1 MLQSKRPKFV
11 LRNAADFA
19 PVFVHLI
26 ANWTMPRIEVSVD
39 ELPALQVQ
47 HAQHRIAHLSDSR
60 KSLGELLAGIVLL
73 SGCYYSWMLSRGR
86 GWTLGLGLG
95 HLGLAVIAAL
105 GAWLAGKALGVAWTR
120 FRLLVVLLLLRRRVV
135 TGKGFTRLV
144 TSRPDR
150 FEPDRPVAEPALRK
164 PAKVRAAGSRPHVV
178 LGTAADMH
186 QARHLV
192 TRWRLPRIEI
202 GVDGLPALD
211 VQRAQDRIVRL
222 SENCN
227 CVLGSLLA
235 AATLL
240 FGSFYVLLL
249 TNYDWVWMSV
259 GGWLPMGMVL
269 VCTPLAAL
277 IGWLLE
283 IAWHR
288 TRLLLVLR
296 RLQKQLGRMNAGD
309 AAKA

>member
-19 PVFVHLI
+19 PVLVHLI
-26 ANWTMPRIEVSVD
+26 SKRATPRIEVSFD
-39 ELPALQVQ
+39 ALPALQVQ

-60 KSLGELLAGIVLL
+60 NSLGELLAGIVLL
-73 SGCYYSWMLSRGR
+73 GGCYFAWMLSRGR

-105 GAWLAGKALGVAWTR
+105 GAWLAGKVVGVAWTR
-120 FRLLVVLLLLRRRVV
+120 FRLLLVLLLLRRSVV
-135 TGKGFTRLV
+135 TGKSFARLV
-144 TSRPDR
+144 TSRNVTIETVSSFDEEAP
-150 FEPDRPVAEPALRK
+150 RK
-164 PAKVRAAGSRPHVV
+164 PEKVRAAESRPHVI
-178 LGTAADMH
+178 LGNAADMNQVH
-186 QARHLV
+186 HLV

-202 GVDGLPALD
+202 RVDELPALD

-240 FGSFYVLLL
+240 FGSFYVVFL

-259 GGWLPMGMVL
+259 GGWLPMGLVL

-283 IAWHR
+283 VAWHR
-288 TRLLLVLR
+288 ARLLLVLR
-296 RLQKQLGRMNAGD
+296 RLKGQLERMSQGD

>member
-11 LRNAADFA
+11 LRNAADFT
-19 PVFVHLI
+19 PLFVHLI
-26 ANWTMPRIEVSVD
+26 SIRTMPRIEVSVD
-39 ELPALQVQ
+39 ELPALQIQ

-60 KSLGELLAGIVLL
+60 NSLGELLAGIVLL
-73 SGCYYSWMLSRGR
+73 SGCYLAWVLSRGR

-105 GAWLAGKALGVAWTR
+105 AAWLAGKALGAAWTR
-120 FRLLVVLLLLRRRVV
+120 FRLAVVLLLLRRSVV
-135 TGKGFTRLV
+135 TGKDFTRLV

-150 FEPDRPVAEPALRK
+150 IEPASAVDEHAPRK
-164 PAKVRAAGSRPHVV
+164 PAKVRATESRPHVI
-178 LGTAADMH
+178 LGSAADMN
-186 QARHLV
+186 QARDLV
-192 TRWRLPRIEI
+192 TRLRLPRIEI
-202 GVDGLPALD
+202 RVDGLPTLD

-240 FGSFYVLLL
+240 FGSFYVLFL

-259 GGWLPMGMVL
+259 GGWFPMGLVL
-269 VCTPLAAL
+269 VYTLLAGLA
-277 IGWLLE
+277 GWLLE

-288 TRLLLVLR
+288 ARVLLVLR
-296 RLQKQLGRMNAGD
+296 RLQNQLERMNAGE